1 VAVEGVEAAPELALA
16 PEASAVTGAACAVP
30 VELWVEDDGAS
41 AAAPNVTGERKLI
54 PEWAMVKIPAVIAAT
69 AANWTSFSEL
79 TLMFIS
85 SVLGWY
91 SGGSL
96 CHP

>member
-1 VAVEGVEAAPELALA
+1 
-16 PEASAVTGAACAVP
+16 
-30 VELWVEDDGAS
+30 
-41 AAAPNVTGERKLI
+41 
-54 PEWAMVKIPAVIAAT
+54 VKIPAVIAAT

-91 SGGSL
+91 PGGSR
-96 CHP
+96 CRP